1 MASLSKQDVT
11 DRISFRIHTASRL
24 IQQMSR
30 RRLKTLDL
38 TPAQWRALLGVCT
51 EQGLTLQKLTE
62 FARMSQPLISQ
73 AVKVLENKKLVTR
86 SSPVGD
92 KRVSILVATPKGISL
107 GEKAYALVMEI
118 EEQIISSLGQN
129 GPKRLNAQLDR
140 LIAGCE

>member
-1 MASLSKQDVT
+1 MARLNKKDVT

-51 EQGLTLQKLTE
+51 EQGMTLQKLTE

-73 AVKVLENKKLVTR
+73 AVKALEHKKLVTR
-86 SSPVGD
+86 SSPIED
-92 KRVSILVATPKGISL
+92 KRVSVLAATPKGLRL
-107 GEKAYALVMEI
+107 GEKAYVLVMEV
-118 EEQIISSLGQN
+118 EEQIIASLDQN

>member
-1 MASLSKQDVT
+1 MASLNKQDVT

-51 EQGLTLQKLTE
+51 EQGMTLQKLTD

-86 SSPVGD
+86 SSPVED
-92 KRVSILVATPKGISL
+92 KRVSILVATPKGIRL
-107 GEKAYALVMEI
+107 GEKAYVLVMEI
-118 EEQIISSLGQN
+118 EEQIISSLGKN
-129 GPKRLNAQLDR
+129 GPRQLNAQLDR